1 MAFYYSWKNLKCEI
15 CSNEIADKYD
25 YQGKSYDVFEFT
37 KPTEPYIV
45 LERTQVKE
53 DGKKISVC
61 ITKLE
66 EGRETKLGRGEKAHV
81 KINDI
86 SVSRHHSSL
95 VLRKDKVYISDK
107 SSKFGTL
114 VKFTD
119 PIKLTGA

>member
-66 EGRETKLGRGEKAHV
+66 EGR
-81 KINDI
+81 
-86 SVSRHHSSL
+86 
-95 VLRKDKVYISDK
+95 
-107 SSKFGTL
+107 
-114 VKFTD
+114 
-119 PIKLTGA
+119 